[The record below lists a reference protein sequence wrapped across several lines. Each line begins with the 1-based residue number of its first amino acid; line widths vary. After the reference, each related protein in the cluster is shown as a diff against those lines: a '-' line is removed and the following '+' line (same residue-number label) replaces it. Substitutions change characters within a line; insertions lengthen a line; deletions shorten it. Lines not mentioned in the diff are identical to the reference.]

1 MVRIQLSLI
10 QPDFGFEATDQS
22 GIKARFDTTPTD
34 GGKNFGVRPM
44 QGLLMS
50 LGSCSGIDVVS
61 ILKKMR
67 QEITAY
73 SMVIEGERE
82 ADKVPSLW
90 QKVHVLFQLSGTIEE
105 EKAKHA
111 IELSIEKY
119 CSVAETLRRAGCEI
133 TWSLELN
140 QSN

>member
-1 MVRIQLSLI
+1 MVRIQISLI

-22 GIKARFDTTPTD
+22 GLTARFDTSPSD
-34 GGKNFGVRPM
+34 GGKDFGVRPM
-44 QGLLMS
+44 QALLMS
-50 LGSCSGIDVVS
+50 LGTCSGIDVVS

-73 SMVIEGERE
+73 SMIIEGERE

-90 QKVHVLFQLSGTIEE
+90 QKVHVLFRLSGSIEE
-105 EKAKHA
+105 EKAKYA
-111 IELSIEKY
+111 IQLSIEKY

-133 TWSLELN
+133 TWSLEMN
-140 QSN
+140 PSN